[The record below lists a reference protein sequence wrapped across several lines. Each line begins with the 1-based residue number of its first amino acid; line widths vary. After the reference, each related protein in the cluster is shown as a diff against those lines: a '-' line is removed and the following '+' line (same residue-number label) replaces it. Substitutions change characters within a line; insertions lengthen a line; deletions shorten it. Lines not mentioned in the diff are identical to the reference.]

1 VINIFAKESRL
12 IVIFFLTVIILG
24 SLLVYLSINNISNYK
39 ELTEK
44 KISEQQHDLAKQ
56 FTIDFQSELEELV
69 VIFEMH
75 IKKDF
80 LINKHWFKS
89 IDAIPAI
96 KQAIVMNKSGVF
108 LWPHFTFAISSV
120 KKENSPLIYLDK
132 IKIAQQNEFVVK
144 DYNTAEANYLS
155 ALKTAKNASDSTY
168 VFNAVSRLY
177 LKSGMNEKVFKMYSK
192 ILLEFSYTTNASGFP
207 YAYFSVNE
215 LLKINDPSK
224 NIETQNLLNLFLS
237 DLSDGKIPLNYST
250 SDLLAR
256 ILEWTTQIEKNKD
269 ILKIEELVHHVSD
282 YLTLINNYKTP
293 IEEFLNE
300 ENLKIVDIPIGDYNV
315 LKPVSGITDE
325 VLLFNK
331 TGLNSVGFTIDLEE
345 LFDQVKQQQF
355 KNKTRF
361 ENQIELVNND
371 GQNYLSNSDLINF
384 SEFSLYFN
392 SHRIKISLKNED
404 IVNEY
409 ILKRK
414 LLYGI
419 GFVLL
424 LGVMSFGLILLV
436 QNVKREKQMEGLKAD
451 FVSNVT
457 HELKTPLT
465 SIQMFADSILLGR
478 IKSDIDLNR
487 YAKVIVKESEKLKR
501 MINNILEFSRKE
513 NDKLIYQIKETNL
526 TDLVNITMEEMNYW
540 LEISNFKVIIE
551 LEPDVWAK
559 VEPESLKQA
568 LSNLISNAIKYSVDK
583 KKLIIRLI
591 KKETKIFIEI
601 EDFGIGIPKNKLKLI
616 FEKFY
621 RVNLKENETTSGTG
635 LGLTVTKD
643 IIEAQNGKLLVEST
657 LGKGS
662 KFTIV
667 LNLIS

>member
-12 IVIFFLTVIILG
+12 ILIFILTVIILG
-24 SLLVYLSINNISNYK
+24 SVLVYLSINNISTYK

-44 KISEQQHDLAKQ
+44 KISEEQRDLAKQ
-56 FTIDFQSELEELV
+56 FSTDFQSELEELV
-69 VIFEMH
+69 VIFERL
-75 IKKDF
+75 IKKDS
-80 LINKHWFKS
+80 LINKYWFKNT
-89 IDAIPAI
+89 DTIPEI
-96 KQAIVMNKSGVF
+96 KQAIVMNKNGFF
-108 LWPHFTFAISSV
+108 LWPHFTIANSSI

-155 ALKTAKNASDSTY
+155 ALKTAKDTSDSTY

-177 LKSGMNEKVFKMYSK
+177 LKSGMNEKAFNMYSK
-192 ILLEFSYTTNASGFP
+192 ILLEFSYTTNTSGFP
-207 YAYFSVNE
+207 YAYFSINQ

-224 NIETQNLLNLFLS
+224 NIEIQKLLKLFLS

-256 ILEWTTQIEKNKD
+256 ILEWTTEIENNKD
-269 ILKIEELVHHVSD
+269 ILKIEELVHHVSN

-300 ENLKIVDIPIGDYNV
+300 ENFETVDIPIGDYNV
-315 LKPVSGITDE
+315 LKSVSGSTDE

-345 LFDQVKQQQF
+345 LFDSVKQQQ
-355 KNKTRF
+355 NKKQTRF
-361 ENQIELVNND
+361 KNQIELVNIN
-371 GQNYLSNSDLINF
+371 GQDYFSNSDLINF
-384 SEFSLYFN
+384 SEFSPYFN
-392 SHRIKISLKNED
+392 PHRIKISLENED
-404 IVNEY
+404 IVKEY
-409 ILKRK
+409 VLKRK

-436 QNVKREKQMEGLKAD
+436 QSVKRKQQMEGLRAD

-465 SIQMFADSILLGR
+465 SIHMFADSILLGR

-526 TDLVNITMEEMNYW
+526 SDLVNITIEEMNYW
-540 LEISNFKVIIE
+540 LEISNFKAIIE
-551 LEPDVWAK
+551 LEPGVWAK
-559 VEPESLKQA
+559 VDPEGLKQA
-568 LSNLISNAIKYSVDK
+568 LSNLISNAIKYSFDK

-621 RVNLKENETTSGTG
+621 RVNSKENERTSGTG